1 MPKPDIQQVS
11 PVVAEQERERC
22 PNWMK
27 PCITIRTPHAP
38 EKEYKKKEE
47 TSPYQTIIKHQR
59 KKTFNEEKEART
71 TEDQFAEKELKEKK
85 NSKSKKENHKQE
97 ENELQRNSHLLE
109 KDHVLLKRV
118 KHDDGRALRI
128 GTLFRST
135 QSSSSA

>member
-1 MPKPDIQQVS
+1 M
-11 PVVAEQERERC
+11 
-22 PNWMK
+22 
-27 PCITIRTPHAP
+27 
-38 EKEYKKKEE
+38 
-47 TSPYQTIIKHQR
+47 KHQR
-59 KKTFNEEKEART
+59 KKTFNEENEART

-118 KHDDGRALRI
+118 KHDDGRALGI
-128 GTLFRST
+128 GSLFRST